1 MKQTFRL
8 KDFDGPLDL
17 LLTLVNKAKIDIRD
31 IFVSEITDQYLQIV
45 READD
50 LDMNEASDFLVMA
63 ATLLEIKSRTLL
75 PKPPEPEEGEED
87 PEAELIRRLEE
98 YKRFKETAGTMR
110 EYEQAASESYGKM
123 PEEYP
128 LPPPEIELT
137 GLTMESLQAALARV
151 LARKPAAA
159 YEEGENRYAR
169 REIVRDEHTVR
180 ECMLNLTKRVRKRKR
195 LRFEDAFT
203 EAATKEEVITY
214 FLAMLEL
221 MRLGRIHL
229 RQTDVYGE
237 IVLIHGSAEEDEK
250 ESSEESIE
258 GSTEKRP
265 EEAKEKVT
273 DSGGTP
279 SGETPSGGFAATS
292 PKEGGS

>member
-31 IFVSEITDQYLQIV
+31 IFVSEITDQYLRIV
-45 READD
+45 GEAED
-50 LDMNEASDFLVMA
+50 LDMDEASDFLVMA
-63 ATLLEIKSRTLL
+63 ATLLEIKSRTML
-75 PKPPEPEEGEED
+75 PKPPAPQEGEED
-87 PEAELIRRLEE
+87 PEEELIRRLEE
-98 YKRFKETAGTMR
+98 YRLFKESAGAMR
-110 EYEQAASESYGKM
+110 ECERAASEAYGKM

-128 LPPPEIELT
+128 LPPPEVELT
-137 GLTMESLQAALARV
+137 GLTMDSLQAALARV

-159 YEEGENRYAR
+159 EDEGENRYAR

-180 ECMLNLTKRVRKRKR
+180 ECMLSLTKRVRKRR
-195 LRFEDAFT
+195 ELRFEDAFT
-203 EAATKEEVITY
+203 EAATREEVITY

-237 IVLIHGSAEEDEK
+237 IVLIHGAAEEEIPDAAAVETAAEGK
-250 ESSEESIE
+250 SDTAAAAEENGSGRESPILE
-258 GSTEKRP
+258 
-265 EEAKEKVT
+265 
-273 DSGGTP
+273 
-279 SGETPSGGFAATS
+279 
-292 PKEGGS
+292 

>member
-31 IFVSEITDQYLQIV
+31 IFVSEITDQYMRIV
-45 READD
+45 REAED
-50 LDMNEASDFLVMA
+50 LDMDEASDFLVVA
-63 ATLLEIKSRTLL
+63 ATLLEIKSRMLL
-75 PKPPEPEEGEED
+75 PKPPAPEEGGED
-87 PEAELIRRLEE
+87 PEEELIRRLEE
-98 YKRFKETAGTMR
+98 YKRFKESAGTMR
-110 EYEQAASESYGKM
+110 EYERSASEAYGKM

-137 GLTMESLQAALARV
+137 GLTVEGLQAALARV

-159 YEEGENRYAR
+159 EDEGENRYAR

-180 ECMLNLTKRVRKRKR
+180 ECMLNLTRRVRKRKE
-195 LRFEDAFT
+195 LKFDDAFT
-203 EAATKEEVITY
+203 EAATREEVITY

-237 IVLIHGSAEEDEK
+237 IVLIRGSAEDELPDGAVAEEAEK
-250 ESSEESIE
+250 KAVAGVADETEES
-258 GSTEKRP
+258 GSG
-265 EEAKEKVT
+265 KER
-273 DSGGTP
+273 
-279 SGETPSGGFAATS
+279 ARR
-292 PKEGGS
+292 